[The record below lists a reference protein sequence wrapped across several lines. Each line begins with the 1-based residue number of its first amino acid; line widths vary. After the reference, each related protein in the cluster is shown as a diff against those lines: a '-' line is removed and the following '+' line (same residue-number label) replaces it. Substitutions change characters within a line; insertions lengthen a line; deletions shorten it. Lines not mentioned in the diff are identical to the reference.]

1 MIDNVY
7 KNAFKEVYEILQNTD
22 LELVQKVPINFINF
36 LQTNMNTNY
45 KTTIYNNISISQQLL
60 LPETEDI
67 LALIYRNYW
76 ATSEEKQEF
85 YTIDKKSLESF
96 KENEK
101 NKYKDVSEIFAN
113 RKKSTIQYN
122 SLQDNSLAVIPKE
135 NFMRKILNKILK
147 ILKIK

>member
-122 SLQDNSLAVIPKE
+122 RLQDNSLAVIPKE